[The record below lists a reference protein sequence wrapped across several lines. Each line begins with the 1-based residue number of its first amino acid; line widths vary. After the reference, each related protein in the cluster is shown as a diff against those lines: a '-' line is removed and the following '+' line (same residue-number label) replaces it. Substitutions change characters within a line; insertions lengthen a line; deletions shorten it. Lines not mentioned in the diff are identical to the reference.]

1 MALEKALY
9 RSLRRSRKIASSI
22 LKRYHKNGRTTNF
35 ISHKIFLNE
44 LQPVFAKLKISL
56 ILCHVRYLR
65 NILSLSL
72 YHGKILEKC
81 RKINAPLV
89 SIFPTPVLLSPDLEK
104 KVMQLLI
111 FVLQFATF
119 FVKTT

>member
-1 MALEKALY
+1 MWKDV
-9 RSLRRSRKIASSI
+9 KQ
-22 LKRYHKNGRTTNF
+22 KV
-35 ISHKIFLNE
+35 LNV
-44 LQPVFAKLKISL
+44 LQPVFAKLKSSL

-89 SIFPTPVLLSPDLEK
+89 SIFPTPVLSSPDLEK
-104 KVMQLLI
+104 KVMQLFDLCTAVCY
-111 FVLQFATF
+111 FLCQNN
-119 FVKTT
+119 VK

>member
-1 MALEKALY
+1 MNIHQFCTLNFYFSYAY
-9 RSLRRSRKIASSI
+9 YIKI
-22 LKRYHKNGRTTNF
+22 Y
-35 ISHKIFLNE
+35 
-44 LQPVFAKLKISL
+44 L
-56 ILCHVRYLR
+56 IMQKVQ
-65 NILSLSL
+65 L